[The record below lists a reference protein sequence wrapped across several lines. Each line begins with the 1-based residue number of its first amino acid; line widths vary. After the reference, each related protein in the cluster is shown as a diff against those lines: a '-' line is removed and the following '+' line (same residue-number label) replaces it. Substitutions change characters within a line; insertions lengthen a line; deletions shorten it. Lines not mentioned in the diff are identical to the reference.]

1 MPTDHPLPQR
11 DVQKERR
18 ARRGRNIALGLAVG
32 GLCLLFYAVTIVKFG
47 PAVLVRPL

>member
-1 MPTDHPLPQR
+1 MPTETPIPPR
-11 DVQKERR
+11 DIQKMLR

-47 PAVLVRPL
+47 PAIMGRPL